1 MQTQPRLVS
10 VARRLRLP
18 VAGLV
23 AAWAATLPAQTTNP
37 APSAPAAVKQQE
49 EAIELSPFVVNAES
63 DTGYQATSTLA
74 GSRLA
79 TPLKD
84 IGASISVYTKDFL
97 ADIGATNASDLLVF
111 ATGMEAS
118 GSQGNYSGTGASIS
132 ETQIV
137 GDGPRN
143 NPQGGARTRGLA
155 APSFTRNF
163 FISSIAIDSYNTSAI
178 TVNRGANAIL
188 FGIGSP
194 AGVVDTTLI
203 QANLSKAST
212 KVEYRYGDNSSHRAS
227 IDTNQVVIRGKL
239 ALRLA
244 ALDDR
249 ENYDQNPAYEDK
261 KRVFATMTL
270 RPFRSTTLRAN
281 IEDGRTRAN
290 RPITVLPFNSI
301 NELWQAAGRPSYDW
315 TFYDDPARNPL
326 ASTQSAGFAR
336 LPVGIGQGQLFS
348 TIVIPYAPGSV
359 TPSSNSFRSSIG
371 GTNITG
377 SNSLV
382 ANAVRNQL
390 FDPSINRDLAADGNQ
405 FYETVNIGEANL
417 PASAFPGGVRPVGL
431 KMQGF
436 TDYSA
441 FAFNKQ
447 MIDETSFQGDNF
459 TTYSVAL
466 EQSFWRDNVGQDR
479 VGIELAYN
487 NEKFD
492 RYAANMFFSQ
502 ANGNHVR
509 IDPNVTLPDG
519 TPNPNVGRPYVNGAV
534 GSQRNFHE
542 SERENKRA
550 TAFLRYDTKDVFPV
564 LGRWLGRHTLTGLYE
579 DYAVNQLNFNNR
591 PALFGVVADMVSGSP
606 NGFSR
611 RPAALVYLGNSI
623 LNSSDLKLQAVKIQP
638 VAPGLVTNTTYFAAP
653 AGSVTQG
660 TITTAPTTIQYVLG
674 DGTVTREVIK
684 SQAVVLHSYWADDL
698 IVTTVGWRRDEDYL
712 YRRAITYL
720 ENPAKNSYALSDFAL
735 PGTPP
740 PTVAGEVISYS
751 GVVRWPQKLIR
762 LPRGMDFS
770 VFYNQSSNFTPTGG
784 RITAL
789 VEDIAPPTGET
800 QEYGFNVSFFDDKL
814 SFRVNRFETSVKNQT
829 FSPGVYSDA
838 YNNGVRQL
846 ANFWA
851 SERNINPGIDRTADI
866 ERLFSPVPEFR
877 QGLNFQYTGG
887 TGGVPYGSTQ
897 TNPPGI
903 TDTTDFVAKGTEM
916 EVVYNPTRNW
926 RIAANV
932 SQQETVQ
939 SNVAPATR
947 DFIEKMKPIWAELS
961 NRPRNEYPA
970 GSVLGG
976 PLPANVITVGSW
988 VQTNIL
994 VPYATLI
1001 ASEGQVSAEQ
1011 RKWRANLVTNYSFS
1025 GGFLKG
1031 FGIGTGIRWQDKYA
1045 LGYPVSR
1052 NPDGSVLVDIRN
1064 PYWGD
1069 ADTNVD
1075 AWVSYSRKIYRDK
1088 IKWKVQVNARNVI
1101 GSEDPIAVS
1110 VQPDGSTAVTRIP
1123 PEKRFYLTNTFEF

>member
-1 MQTQPRLVS
+1 MQTPPRLIS
-10 VARRLRLP
+10 VLRRLRLP
-18 VAGLV
+18 VTGLV
-23 AAWAATLPAQTTNP
+23 AACAATLPAQITSP
-37 APSAPAAVKQQE
+37 ALATPDAAKQQE
-49 EAIELSPFVVNAES
+49 VVIELSPFVVNAER
-63 DTGYQATSTLA
+63 DTGYQATNTLA
-74 GSRLA
+74 GSRLT

-84 IGASISVYTKDFL
+84 LGASISVYTKDFL
-97 ADIGATNASDLLVF
+97 ADIGATNVGDLLVF
-111 ATGMEAS
+111 ATGMESS

-132 ETQIV
+132 EPQIV

-155 APSFTRNF
+155 SPEFTRNF
-163 FISSIAIDSYNTSAI
+163 FISSIAIDSYNTSAV

-194 AGVVDTTLI
+194 AGVVDTALI
-203 QANLSKAST
+203 QANLSKT
-212 KVEYRYGDNSSHRAS
+212 TTRVEYRYGDNSSNRAS
-227 IDTNQVVIRGKL
+227 IDTNLVVIPGKL
-239 ALRLA
+239 ALRMA

-249 ENYDQNPAYEDK
+249 ENYDQRPAYEDK

-301 NELWQAAGRPSYDW
+301 NKYWLAAGRPSYDW

-326 ASTQSAGFAR
+326 ASTQTSGVAF
-336 LPVGIGQGQLFS
+336 LPVGVASGQLFS
-348 TIVIPYAPGSV
+348 TIIIPYAPGSA
-359 TPSSNSFRSSIG
+359 TPGNSFRSNIG

-377 SNSLV
+377 TNSLT
-382 ANAVRNQL
+382 ANTIRNQL
-390 FDPSINRDLAADGNQ
+390 FEPSINRDLAADGNQ
-405 FYETVNIGEANL
+405 FYETVNIGEPAL

-459 TTYSVAL
+459 QTYSVAL
-466 EQSFWRDNVGQDR
+466 EQSLWRDRAGQDR
-479 VGIELAYN
+479 VGIELAFN
-487 NEKFD
+487 NENFD
-492 RYAANMFFSQ
+492 RYASNMFFSA

-509 IDPNVTLPDG
+509 VDPNVTLPDG
-519 TPNPNVGRPYVNGAV
+519 TPNPNVGRPYTNGAV
-534 GSQRNFHE
+534 GSQRNFYE

-550 TAFLRYDTKDVFPV
+550 TAFLRYDTKDAFPI

-579 DYAVNQLNFNNR
+579 EYAVNQLNYNNR
-591 PALFGVVADMVSGSP
+591 PALFGPVADTISSNP

-611 RPAALVYLGNSI
+611 RPAALAYLGNSL
-623 LNSSDLKLQAVKIQP
+623 LNGSDLKLQAIKIQP
-638 VAPGLVTNTTYFAAP
+638 VAPGLSTPTTYFTAP
-653 AGSVTQG
+653 AGSAVQG
-660 TITTAPTTIQYVLG
+660 TITTAPTTIQDVLG

-684 SQAVVLHSYWADDL
+684 SQAVVLHGYWVDDL

-720 ENPAKNSYALSDFAL
+720 ENPAKNRYALSDFAL

-740 PTVAGEVISYS
+740 ATVAGEVISYS
-751 GVVRWPQKLIR
+751 GVLRWPQKLIR

-789 VEDIAPPTGET
+789 VQDIPPPTGET
-800 QEYGFNVSFFDDKL
+800 QEFGFNVSFFDDKL
-814 SFRVNRFETSVKNQT
+814 SIRVNRFETSVKNQT

-926 RIAANV
+926 RIALNV
-932 SQQETVQ
+932 SKQETVQ

-947 DFIEKMKPIWAELS
+947 DFIEKMKPIWTEFS
-961 NRPRNEYPA
+961 GRPRENYPA
-970 GSVLGG
+970 GFVVGS
-976 PLPANVITVGSW
+976 PLPANVTTVGTW
-988 VQTNIL
+988 IQTNIL
-994 VPYATLI
+994 VPYATLL

-1011 RKWRANLVTNYSFS
+1011 RKWRANLVTNYTFS
-1025 GGFLKG
+1025 RRFLKG
-1031 FGIGTGIRWQDKYA
+1031 FGVGTGIRWQDKYA
-1045 LGYPVSR
+1045 LGYPANL
-1052 NPDGSVLVDIRN
+1052 NPDGSVFVDIKN
-1064 PYWGD
+1064 PYMGK
-1069 ADTNVD
+1069 AETNVD
-1075 AWVSYSRKIYRDK
+1075 VWVSYSRKVYRDK
-1088 IKWKVQVNARNVI
+1088 INWKVQLNARNVV
-1101 GSEDPIAVS
+1101 GSDDPIAIS